1 MASPG
6 SKVPPVCFTDRMP
19 RLTAPLRNVRVLGA
33 VAAAA
38 CIAVGL
44 GLQLLDRS
52 PLLDGI
58 GSVLYVML
66 VGLVVL
72 LVRPTL
78 PALVIAGVALGIA
91 TAIELLQLTGIPDS
105 IGSVVP
111 PARLVFG
118 SAFDPIDLVAYA
130 GGAVLL
136 YVLLRAIT
144 RSSRRAPLARP
155 E

>member
-1 MASPG
+1 M
-6 SKVPPVCFTDRMP
+6 CFTDRMP
-19 RLTAPLRNVRVLGA
+19 RLTVALRNVRVLSA
-33 VAAAA
+33 LAALA
-38 CIAVGL
+38 CLALGL

-58 GSVLYVML
+58 GSVLYVVL
-66 VGLVVL
+66 VGLLVL

-78 PALVIAGVALGIA
+78 PAVAVALVALAIA

-105 IGSVVP
+105 IGTVVP
-111 PARLVFG
+111 LARLVFG
-118 SAFDPIDLVAYA
+118 SAFDPVDLVAYA

-136 YVLLRAIT
+136 FLLLRVIA
-144 RSSRRAPLARP
+144 RSRRRAPLTSR